1 MSTVKSRLILQ
12 PYRHSQKIQ
21 KTTMRRFVYYFV
33 SSFLL
38 CLGSGCQVHRDYSS
52 YNWLLSMTVHTVAGV
67 GVFMVSS
74 YSILS
79 RNTRRSSFS
88 LSSTNNKNTIID
100 SYINN
105 DSPLSSSSS
114 FLVDTINTTSVV
126 TADESVVIPTEKKK
140 NTARNTTMM
149 AMGSTDDDEAKL
161 YCRVMGYYPFPKK
174 NNSNNK
180 FPTII
185 RDRTLL
191 EMVT

>member
-88 LSSTNNKNTIID
+88 LFSTNNKNSSID
-100 SYINN
+100 S
-105 DSPLSSSSS
+105 SSSSSSSSS